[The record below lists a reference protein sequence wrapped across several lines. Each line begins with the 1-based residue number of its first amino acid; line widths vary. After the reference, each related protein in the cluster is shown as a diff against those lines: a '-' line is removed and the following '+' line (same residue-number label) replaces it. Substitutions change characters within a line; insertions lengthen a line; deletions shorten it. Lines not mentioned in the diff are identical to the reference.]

1 LQIRATLFRPAGVA
15 RLLVGRNASEEKPMN
30 FNPKIGVYV
39 SVVAVVVSVI
49 AIMSPGAFPS
59 YVPAGGAAAII
70 STCAFLNIL
79 FNAVNGVLHL
89 YSSSQPG
96 PLAPP
101 DPPAVKAAM
110 AAAARTASALLFGL
124 LFVGAL
130 ALSYP
135 TTAHAG
141 TLEEPK
147 IGSGRAGPPS
157 APLPPIEPKIGPVQP
172 APEATVSAGDSGNPL
187 NAIGEWAEKDMANA
201 IVASTKYPDVQDQ
214 VGKACLTQIQTL
226 ANMIHDHP
234 LPATFML
241 ATDIEYGRL
250 VQSELNH
257 VCANPSCAQVWQDA
271 QNAAKALEVIPLPIS
286 FATICGK
293 VPVVGLTLPTATPT
307 LVASSIAN
315 PGPPSIANP
324 GR

>member
-1 LQIRATLFRPAGVA
+1 
-15 RLLVGRNASEEKPMN
+15 
-30 FNPKIGVYV
+30 
-39 SVVAVVVSVI
+39 
-49 AIMSPGAFPS
+49 
-59 YVPAGGAAAII
+59 
-70 STCAFLNIL
+70 
-79 FNAVNGVLHL
+79 
-89 YSSSQPG
+89 
-96 PLAPP
+96 
-101 DPPAVKAAM
+101 
-110 AAAARTASALLFGL
+110 
-124 LFVGAL
+124 
-130 ALSYP
+130 
-135 TTAHAG
+135 
-141 TLEEPK
+141 
-147 IGSGRAGPPS
+147 
-157 APLPPIEPKIGPVQP
+157 VQP

-307 LVASSIAN
+307 PAAASIAN